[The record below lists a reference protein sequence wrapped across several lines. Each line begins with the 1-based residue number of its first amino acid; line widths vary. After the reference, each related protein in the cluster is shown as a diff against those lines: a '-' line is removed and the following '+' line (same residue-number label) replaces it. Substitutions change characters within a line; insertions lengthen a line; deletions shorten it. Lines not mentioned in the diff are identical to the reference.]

1 MGRRGPQ
8 PIPTAE
14 KIRRGE
20 TRPSVLNL
28 TEPIPRQVTPRIPVG
43 MSPAAR
49 AVWTRILRETPK
61 GQLVAADTDIIVAY
75 CEAVVRYRRASK
87 AYGDSVG
94 ILKGRDGGPVANPL
108 HRIVRD
114 WSAEIRVL
122 ARELGLSPAAR
133 AGLHIE
139 GEGGLAEGIE
149 GAIGQ
154 SPRMRV
160 MAGGR
165 QAADDE

>member
-28 TEPIPRQVTPRIPVG
+28 TEPIPRQRVPRMPVG
-43 MSPAAR
+43 LPPSAR
-49 AVWTRILRETPK
+49 AVWTRVLREMPE
-61 GQLVAADTDIIVAY
+61 GVIVAADTDLLVAY

-87 AYGDSVG
+87 AYGESVG

-114 WSAEIRVL
+114 WSAEVRVL

-133 AGLHIE
+133 AGLHV
-139 GEGGLAEGIE
+139 EGGDGVADGIE
-149 GAIGQ
+149 AQIGQ

-160 MAGGR
+160 VSGGR
-165 QAADDE
+165 RGLDDE